1 MSPSPEEGAESS
13 KRAKIFRTRYL
24 IQPKFQLLFAAIL
37 VFIALLCAVFSG
49 FAIYLLIYMNN
60 LTFVKYNLH
69 TTPEFLSLLHKQ
81 GNIVVVAWIA
91 SFSVVALILFI
102 AGIFLSHR
110 MAGPIFAFMRE
121 MKKLK
126 EGDLTAHLELRK
138 KDEFKELKAPFN
150 QWVEYLQH
158 MTLQDIDK
166 ISKLSRDLESLIGQI
181 QKETP
186 AAQTEDL
193 SHALKAIRS
202 FLKEKETSLA
212 GETQSSKI
220 SS

>member
-1 MSPSPEEGAESS
+1 MSSAQTTNVKNQRP
-13 KRAKIFRTRYL
+13 KIFRTRYL
-24 IQPKFQLLFAAIL
+24 IQPKFQILFSAVL
-37 VFIALLCAVFSG
+37 VFIALLCALFAG
-49 FAIYLLIYMNN
+49 FTIYLLIYMNN

-69 TTPEFLSLLHKQ
+69 VTPEFLTLLHKQ
-81 GNIVVVAWIA
+81 GRIVVLAWIA
-91 SFSVVALILFI
+91 SFSVVALILFV

-110 MAGPIFAFMRE
+110 MAGPLFAFMRE

-138 KDEFKELKAPFN
+138 RDEFKELKAPFN

-186 AAQTEDL
+186 TAQIDDL
-193 SHALKAIRS
+193 SNVLKTIRS
-202 FLKEKETSLA
+202 FLKEKETSLESPA
-212 GETQSSKI
+212 IQSSKM